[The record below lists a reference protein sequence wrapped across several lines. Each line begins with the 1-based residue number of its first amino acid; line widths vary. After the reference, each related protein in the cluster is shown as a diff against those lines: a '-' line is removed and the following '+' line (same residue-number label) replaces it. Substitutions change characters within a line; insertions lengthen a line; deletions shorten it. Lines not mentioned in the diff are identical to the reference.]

1 MPSRDKAVS
10 RTEKEQKK
18 SSKSSS
24 EKPLFAESKKSTS
37 AVQSKESDNST
48 LPSSSSPP
56 PSSSQDLLF
65 GKQKDVSQT
74 KREQESKLRSP
85 EAKRKRVEELSQ
97 QPESQLFPSS
107 IPVVVD
113 RCKKSK
119 KRRDPQLSS
128 SQTTLLHESSSM
140 STSKQSSSKA
150 VSNSSVKEVDTE
162 DGNLFHEEHI
172 KDSTTK
178 QPPVF
183 SPPSSSLKSRQN
195 PSMSLSHLSPSVA
208 VSSSSSSKKQD
219 AILTVVSSDFSEHS
233 TISQTSILR
242 QLDTL
247 PAAAINSSSYWLTP
261 FLQSEFTGEK
271 DSSSPESVE
280 HELTRILRKVCV
292 NRLFFM

>member
-10 RTEKEQKK
+10 RTEKELKK

-37 AVQSKESDNST
+37 AVQSKESVNST
-48 LPSSSSPP
+48 LPSFSSP

-65 GKQKDVSQT
+65 GKQKDASQT

-183 SPPSSSLKSRQN
+183 SPP
-195 PSMSLSHLSPSVA
+195 
-208 VSSSSSSKKQD
+208 
-219 AILTVVSSDFSEHS
+219 FSG
-233 TISQTSILR
+233 ISAGS
-242 QLDTL
+242 
-247 PAAAINSSSYWLTP
+247 A
-261 FLQSEFTGEK
+261 
-271 DSSSPESVE
+271 
-280 HELTRILRKVCV
+280 
-292 NRLFFM
+292 